1 MGVKQ
6 SNTTQLLN
14 DALQYAL
21 SNAYSIACW
30 RLPQTKQLFLS
41 FSHAEPAQKR
51 ANIEKEKA
59 GFYVSP
65 FLNEDFKN
73 TYFFKADELYTF
85 KKEGFF
91 TSQKEPKTFPKSTS
105 QLPFYTKESTETGT
119 LSNYYIKNVEKAL
132 SNFQESPL
140 KKVVYSKLKVKLL
153 DSPVNLVD
161 RFVALTELYPNA
173 FISLISSPLTGTW
186 VGATPET
193 LISIDKE
200 KQFKTVAL
208 AGTQPYI
215 EQSIKSAVWTQ
226 KEIEEQSYVSKYIV
240 HCFKT
245 LRLREFEDVG
255 PKTVRAANLLH
266 LKTEFS
272 VNLNEVEFP
281 ALGTQMLEL
290 LHPTSA
296 VCGTP
301 KKEAMQFILK
311 HENYNRELYSG
322 FLGPV
327 NIQKETHL
335 FVNLRCLQVTNDRLL
350 FYAGAGIT
358 EDSDPEKEW
367 KETEHKCKT
376 LEAIFN

>member
-1 MGVKQ
+1 MGEKN
-6 SNTTQLLN
+6 SNTSQLLQN
-14 DALQYAL
+14 ALQYAL
-21 SNAYSIACW
+21 ANAYSIACW

-41 FSHAEPAQKR
+41 FSHSEPEQKR

-65 FLNEDFKN
+65 FLNEDFKS
-73 TYFFKADELYTF
+73 TYFFKADELYLF
-85 KKEGFF
+85 KKEAFF
-91 TSQKEPKTFPKSTS
+91 TTQKELKTFPTSTT
-105 QLPFYTKESTETGT
+105 QLPFYTKKSNENGTSSTRF
-119 LSNYYIKNVEKAL
+119 LQNVEKAITHINE
-132 SNFQESPL
+132 SNL
-140 KKVVYSKLKVKLL
+140 KKVVLSKVKVKQL
-153 DSPVNLVD
+153 DSPIQLVHQ
-161 RFVALTELYPNA
+161 FVALTELYPNA

-245 LRLREFEDVG
+245 LRLREFEDIG

-266 LKTEFS
+266 LKTEFT
-272 VNLNEVEFP
+272 VNLNEVEFST
-281 ALGTQMLEL
+281 LGTQMLEL

-376 LEAIFN
+376 LETIFN